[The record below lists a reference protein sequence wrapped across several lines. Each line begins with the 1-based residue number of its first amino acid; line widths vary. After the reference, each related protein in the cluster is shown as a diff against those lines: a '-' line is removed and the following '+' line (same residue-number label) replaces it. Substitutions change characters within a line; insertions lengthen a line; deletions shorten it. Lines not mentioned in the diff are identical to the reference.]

1 MKKLPALLFVILFA
15 GLWVPA
21 QAGEP
26 AGSAYLDGGSSKVGL
41 ILCHG
46 RGKYPTWKVV
56 EPLRRGVYDRLGYH
70 TLSLQM
76 PNEKK
81 KWRLYAGDFPKAY
94 ETIWQGIRF
103 LREENG
109 VTTIYL
115 MGHSMGSRMASAFV
129 ADNPGAP
136 IAGLIVA
143 GCRNSGPRP
152 LDCRQNLRKVRIP
165 VLDIWGGDSWKDNDS
180 AIERK
185 GMISDRYSQQ
195 KIAGGDHRFKHKEGE
210 FVSAVVDWLKSQ
222 RAVAK

>member
-1 MKKLPALLFVILFA
+1 MNRLLVFPLMIVCI
-15 GLWVPA
+15 GLWTPV
-21 QAGEP
+21 QAGAP

-81 KWRLYAGDFPKAY
+81 KWRLYADDFPKAY

-103 LREENG
+103 LREEKG
-109 VTTIYL
+109 VKTIYL

-129 ADNPGAP
+129 ASNPGASV
-136 IAGLIVA
+136 AGLIVA

-180 AIERK
+180 ALERK
-185 GMISDRYSQQ
+185 GMISDRYRQL
-195 KIAGGDHRFKHKEGE
+195 KIAGGDHRFKRKQGE
-210 FVSAVVDWLKSQ
+210 FVSAVVDWLTSQ
-222 RAVAK
+222 RAVAE